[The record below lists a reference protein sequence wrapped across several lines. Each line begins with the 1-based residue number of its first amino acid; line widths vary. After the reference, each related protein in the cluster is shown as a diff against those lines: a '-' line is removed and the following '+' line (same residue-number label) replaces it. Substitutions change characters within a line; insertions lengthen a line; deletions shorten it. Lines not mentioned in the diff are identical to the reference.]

1 MVKVQSLD
9 IVIMRKQNGVGTVV
23 ILHIGQMKFIVK
35 YTFNLIYVE
44 EFLCKQT

>member
-1 MVKVQSLD
+1 MAKVQSLD
-9 IVIMRKQNGVGTVV
+9 IVIMRKQHGVEVL
-23 ILHIGQMKFIVK
+23 ILRIGKMKFIVK